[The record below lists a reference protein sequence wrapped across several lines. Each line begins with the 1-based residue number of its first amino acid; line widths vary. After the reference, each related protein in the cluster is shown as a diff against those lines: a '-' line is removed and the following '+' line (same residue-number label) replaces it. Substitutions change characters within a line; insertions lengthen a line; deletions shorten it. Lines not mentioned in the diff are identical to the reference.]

1 MKDTINKAIREHP
14 AMSLLAINTMLL
26 GAFSVS
32 VVLYREA
39 KEEGVSKML
48 RVLSVIG
55 M

>member
-1 MKDTINKAIREHP
+1 MKETINKTIKEHP
-14 AMSLLAINTMLL
+14 AASLLAINTMLL

-48 RVLSVIG
+48 KIISIIG
-55 M
+55 I